1 MLFALN
7 HGEVCTCQPRLLI
20 QEDIYDQ
27 FMEKVVARTEAI
39 VLGDPLDPVTMMGA
53 QVSLAQHDRIVEYIN
68 IGVAEGAKVLT
79 GGSANDA
86 LSGGHYIKPTIVGGT
101 NDMRVFQE
109 EIFGPVTSATTFKT
123 VEDAVEIANDTECG
137 LGAGVWTRDMHQ
149 AYQVPRAIQAG
160 RVWVNCYH
168 AYPAGAPFGGYKK
181 SGFGRETHKM
191 MLNSYRQTKNM
202 IISYDHNK
210 LVTRSRF
217 SCLCLSLRF
226 HCSDCAVFSAGR
238 VANNK
243 HLVAIAGLLLNTP
256 LDLALNQRSQT
267 QVCESVF

>member
-7 HGEVCTCQPRLLI
+7 QGEVCTCQSRLLI

-39 VLGDPLDPVTMMGA
+39 VLGDPLDPATMMGA

-86 LSGGHYIKPTIVGGT
+86 LSGGHYIKPTILGGT

-137 LGAGVWTRDMHQ
+137 RCVDPRHAPSLPGASRHRGWPGLGELLPRLPRGRALRRLQEVGLRARDPQDDAQQLPSNQEHDHLLRPQ
-149 AYQVPRAIQAG
+149 QAG
-160 RVWVNCYH
+160 D
-168 AYPAGAPFGGYKK
+168 AQQLFLPLPFAAFPLFGLR
-181 SGFGRETHKM
+181 GF
-191 MLNSYRQTKNM
+191 
-202 IISYDHNK
+202 
-210 LVTRSRF
+210 
-217 SCLCLSLRF
+217 LCRP
-226 HCSDCAVFSAGR
+226 CR
-238 VANNK
+238 
-243 HLVAIAGLLLNTP
+243 
-256 LDLALNQRSQT
+256 
-267 QVCESVF
+267 